1 MTEKKQ
7 LTAEENKV
15 LKKMFWQS
23 HKVFHNFNMTKME
36 ANGFTMTMSPAIE
49 SIYKDD
55 ENEKKKASMEKY
67 DMMNLKINK

>member
-55 ENEKKKASMEKY
+55 EN
-67 DMMNLKINK
+67 